1 VEKREKGK
9 GWEKGLR
16 IEGGIIDKE
25 GKRARVAKGVRFKG
39 GQREGLRVGKRERVS
54 VMVGKKGRTLIVT
67 LFPTLNPCPLPPFLF
82 SHP

>member
-1 VEKREKGK
+1 MEKREKGK

-54 VMVGKKGRTLIVT
+54 VMVGKKGRTKGEKRGQGLKVGKRGKG
-67 LFPTLNPCPLPPFLF
+67 
-82 SHP
+82 